1 MGIGEIFSAWRSVA
15 HIAEWSGLSLGALVG
30 LGVAGYVGIQ
40 VPLVRRLVIVGA
52 VAVVCLYA
60 GLIHGGSVERR
71 DVMAEWNDAK
81 LKAERA
87 AKARDAEIE
96 MTVRTT
102 YLPEIAA
109 LQHQADDRQHQVE
122 DYERKMLAMA
132 SGSSCRLGP
141 DAFRLRQ
148 PPKR

>member
-1 MGIGEIFSAWRSVA
+1 MFEIFEGWRSVL
-15 HIAEWSGLSLGALVG
+15 HLAEWSGLSLSALAGCAAG
-30 LGVAGYVGIQ
+30 LYFGWQI
-40 VPLVRRLVIVGA
+40 PLVRRLLLLAAFGTVLLWV
-52 VAVVCLYA
+52 

-71 DVMAEWNDAK
+71 DVLAEWSDAK

-109 LQHQADDRQHQVE
+109 LQNQADDRQHQVE

-141 DAFRLRQ
+141 DAFRLRGQ
-148 PPKR
+148 PRKK